1 LPEGEG
7 DVEELAEDG
16 EEMSDEAEETPEEF
30 IDESNPFYV
39 KKTNESA
46 TPGKQSFK
54 DTSDAAS
61 DILRRLMDKRR
72 SSK

>member
-1 LPEGEG
+1 
-7 DVEELAEDG
+7 
-16 EEMSDEAEETPEEF
+16 MSDEAEDSPEEF

-39 KKTNESA
+39 KKTKESA
-46 TPGKQSFK
+46 TPAKQSFK